1 VSPGAVEL
9 TTLKA
14 EPFMTYLENANLPP
28 FDIKK
33 EFADSN
39 DVCLLYEATY
49 REPMTTFVCAWFHV
63 NDDGKIC
70 SIRFVLNPRPLFQ
83 QKRT

>member
-1 VSPGAVEL
+1 
-9 TTLKA
+9 
-14 EPFMTYLENANLPP
+14 MTYLEQANLPP

-39 DVCLLYEATY
+39 DVCLLYEVTY
-49 REPMTTFVCAWFHV
+49 REPVKTLVCGWFNV
-63 NDDGKIC
+63 NDDGKIS
-70 SIRFVLNPRPLFQ
+70 SIRFVFDPRPLFE